1 MNRDKMYHFTLGFC
15 IAILIA
21 IIVVSYNPTPETEQ
35 TCSKCGSKAWWF
47 QLAEGEDN
55 EN

>member
-21 IIVVSYNPTPETEQ
+21 IIVVSYNPTPEIATV
-35 TCSKCGSKAWWF
+35 CGKCGSEEWWF
-47 QLAEGEDN
+47 VIAEGE
-55 EN
+55 E